1 MSCGSRVL
9 TAASTMIG
17 GPGGANSATGAL
29 VAVPDQSTWRFV
41 PQMQYDQ
48 SPFAGGDRIMVSQG
62 PTSDVGHAMQDSEL
76 GPLASFFAELSQ
88 QNVAYVAVTLEARA
102 RATSLA
108 SQPESSRP
116 KSKSSSSDSSSDDS
130 SSSSSDKKKKKGGKK
145 DAKKK
150 GKKGNKKTKRQG
162 L

>member
-48 SPFAGGDRIMVSQG
+48 SPFAGGDHIMVSQG
-62 PTSDVGHAMQDSEL
+62 PTSDAGRAMQDGEL
-76 GPLASFFAELSQ
+76 GGLRRF
-88 QNVAYVAVTLEARA
+88 
-102 RATSLA
+102 SL
-108 SQPESSRP
+108 
-116 KSKSSSSDSSSDDS
+116 
-130 SSSSSDKKKKKGGKK
+130 
-145 DAKKK
+145 
-150 GKKGNKKTKRQG
+150 N
-162 L
+162 